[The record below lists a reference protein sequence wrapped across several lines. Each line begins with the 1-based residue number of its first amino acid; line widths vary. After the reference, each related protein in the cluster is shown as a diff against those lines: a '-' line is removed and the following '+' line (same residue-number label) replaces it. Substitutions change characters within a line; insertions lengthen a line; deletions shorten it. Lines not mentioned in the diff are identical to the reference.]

1 MPNAPRASIRQSRV
15 DARGCGAFVARRAQ
29 SECIALQRG
38 VSTLQR
44 SCSALHA
51 RNQGLGLDV
60 SSRAR
65 TIATN
70 AAAEE
75 AGATEPKKVS
85 LPNASP
91 VARPAA
97 AVRGPRPPSCACVR
111 ANASAD

>member
-1 MPNAPRASIRQSRV
+1 MKSTMPNAPRASIRQGRV
-15 DARGCGAFVARRAQ
+15 DARGCGAFVARRTH

-44 SCSALHA
+44 GCSALHA

-85 LPNASP
+85 LPNASRRQLLLC
-91 VARPAA
+91 V
-97 AVRGPRPPSCACVR
+97 GPPSCACVR